1 MTPSITHKDVV
12 LVQSM
17 IERCLQHYM
26 TRADVVQTLH
36 NQAKI
41 EPGFTSLVWQKLE
54 DQNPDFFK
62 AYYLRLKL
70 KDQVIMFNYLVE
82 QQMHM
87 VQKLNSSWVQ
97 PLDVSM
103 APGTQPLQPSVQPTA
118 SLMMLPPQAGPYS
131 HPHPHSNAHIPNN
144 NSSSNGNNA
153 SSLPKGCGHRGMAS
167 MLQPSQDYVA
177 GVQGQHAQHIEG
189 HAHQHHDQQQHNSE
203 PLVNSTPTLQA
214 LRCLGGSTD
223 ALDALGG
230 MEDLTM
236 GMNPFPSS
244 NDLIDLAGGQMD
256 SHLNLGMGDLGDCE
270 LGL

>member
-1 MTPSITHKDVV
+1 MQT
-12 LVQSM
+12 
-17 IERCLQHYM
+17 CLTSCLGHQ
-26 TRADVVQTLH
+26 DVVQTLH

-214 LRCLGGSTD
+214 LRCLGGRCRLPEFRLLKSLYQSMRASAFAVKLLPSLWHMQQRILCASDVQNFLCTRV
-223 ALDALGG
+223 
-230 MEDLTM
+230 TM
-236 GMNPFPSS
+236 KHRTLLVTM
-244 NDLIDLAGGQMD
+244 
-256 SHLNLGMGDLGDCE
+256 H
-270 LGL
+270 